1 MSNNDKYCLIDFKNK
16 TSNCDDKYYK
26 IESTC
31 KVVKNN
37 VRTYYEPTPSATPA
51 DGILKV
57 TRDPNID
64 YNFFRAG
71 R

>member
-1 MSNNDKYCLIDFKNK
+1 MSNYDKYCWIDLNNK
-16 TSNCDDKYYK
+16 TSNCDDKYNK
-26 IESTC
+26 IVPSC

-37 VRTYYEPTPSATPA
+37 VKTYYEPVPSATPD
-51 DGILKV
+51 DGIIRV